1 MVLEGRME
9 EQFRGFC
16 HIFGEVSRERYSD
29 KQKVEMLELL
39 EQQTLQ
45 QLLAWLEEGRGQ
57 ADLVWHTVQAIGGRD
72 FVCKELFLRIF
83 DRANELFEARQ
94 VKEVVVETRNT
105 FNSNINQG
113 SNTNQCCRNNEN
125 MKRKVDSMK
134 EENVILK
141 NEIEDKVKN
150 LCETEDHFRNLQQR
164 FRRLTEAFARLE
176 GENSDLKS
184 TVENVTEEKK
194 LLKEKSVAKEAALKD
209 EICSLTAIVEERGL
223 EVGELAREQEAAL
236 AELDLLAEEV
246 AERDL
251 VIGGITARL
260 EEAELRREEVQ
271 LGIPRGGRIM
281 EEVEVSTPRG
291 GSRREALPATPVT
304 LSFVEAVVETPCL
317 GEELEQ
323 ARDAW
328 EEEERREM
336 EAEHRRSV
344 ERRSRELRRVA
355 ERLGKLEVELGARVR
370 STEACLG
377 ILQAR
382 TRGRTTL
389 TRWQGAQRNPSQ
401 ENLPN
406 LIATFRHR
414 VERDG
419 GVARLV
425 FSKHLGVRVS

>member
-1 MVLEGRME
+1 ME

-16 HIFGEVSRERYSD
+16 HIFAEVSKERYSD
-29 KQKVEMLELL
+29 QQKIEMLELL

-45 QLLAWLEEGRGQ
+45 QLLAWLEDRGE
-57 ADLVWHTVQAIGGRD
+57 ADLVWHTVQAVGGRD
-72 FVCKELFLRIF
+72 FLCKELFLRIF

-94 VKEVVVETRNT
+94 VKEVVVETRSTHN
-105 FNSNINQG
+105 NSSNIRD
-113 SNTNQCCRNNEN
+113 SSTNQCCRNNES
-125 MKRKVDSMK
+125 MKRKVDSLT

-141 NEIEDKVKN
+141 NEIEDKVKS
-150 LCETEDHFRNLQQR
+150 LCETEDHLRNLQQR

-184 TVENVTEEKK
+184 TVENLTEEKNIV
-194 LLKEKSVAKEAALKD
+194 KEKSIAKEAALKE
-209 EICSLTAIVEERGL
+209 EICSLTAMVEERGR
-223 EVGELAREQEAAL
+223 EVAELAREQEAAL

-260 EEAELRREEVQ
+260 EEAEVRREEVQ
-271 LGIPRGGRIM
+271 GTPRAGRVR

-291 GSRREALPATPVT
+291 GRRREALPATPVT

-328 EEEERREM
+328 EEEERREV
-336 EAEHRRSV
+336 EAEHRRRV

-370 STEACLG
+370 STEACLA

-382 TRGRTTL
+382 TRGRTILTL
-389 TRWQGAQRNPSQ
+389 LA
-401 ENLPN
+401 LVY
-406 LIATFRHR
+406 LAT
-414 VERDG
+414 
-419 GVARLV
+419 
-425 FSKHLGVRVS
+425 